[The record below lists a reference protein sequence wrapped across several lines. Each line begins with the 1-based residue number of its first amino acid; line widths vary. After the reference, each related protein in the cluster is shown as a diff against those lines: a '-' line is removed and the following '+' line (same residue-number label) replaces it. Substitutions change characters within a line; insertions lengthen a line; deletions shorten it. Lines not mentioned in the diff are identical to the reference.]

1 MLMAVFIV
9 RIMSFSNSQARSR
22 EHKIGNPEAI
32 SADHPKTA
40 ELVLKMISSP
50 DAVFQPDL
58 R

>member
-1 MLMAVFIV
+1 MAVFIV